1 MGNRNYLN
9 IGETLHLTSAIMK
22 PTRLDVEY
30 LYYSYMYYN
39 NSKPNYGIGILSIF
53 HKSQSDLISA
63 QVVNDYDAIRFTPKN
78 RYDANSN

>member
-9 IGETLHLTSAIMK
+9 IGETLHLTSAVMK

-53 HKSQSDLISA
+53 HTCFENETIIWSKL
-63 QVVNDYDAIRFTPKN
+63 YF
-78 RYDANSN
+78 